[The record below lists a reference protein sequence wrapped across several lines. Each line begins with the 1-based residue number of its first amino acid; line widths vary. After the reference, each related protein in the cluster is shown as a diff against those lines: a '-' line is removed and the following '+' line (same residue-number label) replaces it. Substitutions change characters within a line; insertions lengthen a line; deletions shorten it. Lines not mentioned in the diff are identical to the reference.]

1 MGRMKEVYM
10 QILEANEGIPEELT
24 LSEFAE
30 MQKMEIYNWQEYE
43 RAREKNRIQQYQ
55 SENSGE
61 AVKIEQIQKK
71 FSSRYGEAREKKD

>member
-10 QILEANEGIPEELT
+10 QILEANDGIPEELT

-71 FSSRYGEAREKKD
+71 FSSRYVEAREKKD